1 MLQCRPSA
9 RLLKEAPRPGPL
21 VQFGKQQAHLH
32 RAGTNRI
39 KGRNVEGYKGC
50 LPTHRPHVAGLAL
63 DLTKPQRREKPL
75 QFHVRRAIFI
85 GFKKPTDFPVGPHV
99 PTYHDSHD
107 TDAMLQ
113 SRQGPMRSEEH
124 TSELKSLMRISNA
137 VFCLKKKKQHNSTKS
152 TKKTTT
158 Q

>member
-85 GFKKPTDFPVGPHV
+85 GFKKPTD
-99 PTYHDSHD
+99 
-107 TDAMLQ
+107 
-113 SRQGPMRSEEH
+113 RSEEH
-124 TSELKSLMRISNA
+124 TSELQSLMRISYA
-137 VFCLKKKKQHNSTKS
+137 VFCLKKK
-152 TKKTTT
+152 TTDNH
-158 Q
+158 

>member
-1 MLQCRPSA
+1 MFFFSSRRRHTRCA
-9 RLLKEAPRPGPL
+9 L
-21 VQFGKQQAHLH
+21 VTGVQTFALPIS
-32 RAGTNRI
+32 NRI

-107 TDAMLQ
+107 ADAMLQ
-113 SRQGPMRSEEH
+113 SRQGPMRHTGKKSIVGRIEGRSEEH
-124 TSELKSLMRISNA
+124 TSELQSLMRNSYA
-137 VFCLKKKKQHNSTKS
+137 V
-152 TKKTTT
+152 
-158 Q
+158 

>member
-1 MLQCRPSA
+1 M
-9 RLLKEAPRPGPL
+9 
-21 VQFGKQQAHLH
+21 
-32 RAGTNRI
+32 RI
-39 KGRNVEGYKGC
+39 SDWSSDVCSSDLKGRNVEGYKGC

-113 SRQGPMRSEEH
+113 SRQGPMRH
-124 TSELKSLMRISNA
+124 TGKKSIVGRIEG
-137 VFCLKKKKQHNSTKS
+137 
-152 TKKTTT
+152 T

>member
-1 MLQCRPSA
+1 M
-9 RLLKEAPRPGPL
+9 
-21 VQFGKQQAHLH
+21 
-32 RAGTNRI
+32 RI
-39 KGRNVEGYKGC
+39 SDWSSDVC
-50 LPTHRPHVAGLAL
+50 SSDL

-113 SRQGPMRSEEH
+113 SRQGPMRHTGKKSIVGRIEGTQQIIFLLSPAKADRSEERGVGKE
-124 TSELKSLMRISNA
+124 S
-137 VFCLKKKKQHNSTKS
+137 VSTGRS
-152 TKKTTT
+152 RW
-158 Q
+158 